1 MPSKDKRQ
9 VGNLLLSTRLMAVVV
24 LILIVLVAGSS
35 LAFAQE
41 NRASVRQVQAIEVE
55 KLGLANPAGL
65 AYSPAANSLLVVE
78 TPLLGGFSAP
88 FSGIAAIA
96 PLEDQAHIV
105 YLLLKIVDPL
115 NMAFDGQANRL
126 LLYQSATRELIEV
139 GAGPDGHLNPAMVT
153 RHDAREFGLERPQGM
168 AVDPASGQVYFLDS
182 AGPRIVS
189 VEPDVLGDFGE
200 AKVREVDLDQMG
212 AVGLL
217 GLALDPTTGHLYV
230 LAPVEQMLYEVTVVG
245 EIVASRDLSAFALG
259 NPQGMVFAPSGD
271 LTDDPSEMSLYIADS
286 GSSAGLEGQ
295 TTSQSSGE
303 IVELS
308 FDEIEP
314 QAETIGATLVQV
326 IDTSLFDPPS
336 PDPAG
341 ITYLE
346 FPGTLL
352 MSDSE
357 VNEMDPPIWQGSNLF
372 EISLEGDLES
382 TSTTTGFS
390 NEPTGV
396 AYDPAGNGRV
406 FISSDDGNEIYIVD
420 LGADGEYDP
429 GDPMTHF
436 DTAAF
441 GSDDAE
447 GVAYDT
453 WDDVLFIVDGVNTEV
468 YRVDP
473 GSNGVFDGVPA
484 TEGDDVV
491 TSWDTE
497 FLVDL
502 EGEEGPGITDPEG
515 VAFDPENGYLYIVG
529 NPDEQV
535 AHVTTSGILVRWI
548 DISAANPRRPAGLAC
563 APGSEDPSAM
573 SIYVTDRGT
582 DNNSNPTENDGKVYE
597 LYVPALAPDVA
608 IAKTVDP
615 ASASGGDPIEFTLT
629 FSNTGGDVAT
639 DVEITDIIPLSVTV
653 QSWSSSGAQVTG
665 TQADP
670 PYIWAVEDLA
680 AGEGGVITINGE
692 LSPTLLC
699 GDSFLNTASIST
711 TADDSR
717 PGNNSSEVW
726 VSVGVGVSVDPP
738 ADSATADPGD
748 PVIYTLEVTND
759 GECPDT
765 FTITV
770 NGASWSVSAPA
781 STEELGPGQSTD
793 VDVTVT
799 VPGGAQGG
807 EQDVAT
813 ITFTSGL
820 DDVTSASSEL
830 TTSVTAYPGV
840 SLIPSTGGV
849 PADPGTEVGYQLYVR
864 NDGNGPDTYTLTVE
878 GNSWPTEVAPAVVE
892 DVAPGASAP
901 VDVTVSVPS
910 SAQCGDDVVT
920 VIATSQSDP
929 GISDS
934 SILTTTANAVYEVTV
949 TPSSDDDS
957 GDQGDPVV
965 YNLRVTNTGNCTD
978 TFSVG
983 TGSGSWITEAP
994 ATVGPLAPDA
1004 FEDIAVTATV
1014 PAEAQCTDV
1023 DTAIV
1028 TFTSLEDAGAYDSSQ
1043 LTTSTNAFYG
1053 FALEPAS
1060 MALSGDPGTG
1070 VLYTFQV
1077 TNLGNC
1083 GDYYAVGVAGESWST
1098 EAPTPIGEVA
1108 PGEEADVE
1116 VTVTV
1121 PGNAGCGE
1129 QDTAVITLT
1138 SLGDGTQ
1145 THSSNIT
1152 TSAETVRGVTVT
1164 PSTASAAADP
1174 TYDVVYSL
1182 RVQNSGNCSDI
1193 FDLDVNG
1200 TTWPVEIQP
1209 TYVSLAAGA
1218 SADVDVT
1225 VTVPEDALCGDDVAT
1240 VTATS
1245 RNDGSASDAS
1255 VLTTTANAVYGV
1267 TVTPPSASG
1276 SGEPTEE
1283 VVYELRVT
1291 NSGNCP
1297 TRYDIAVTDNNWL
1310 TEVRSTVGPL
1320 EPGAGR
1326 NRDVTVTV
1334 PQDALCGEADS
1345 ATVTV
1350 TSQDDGSVSDS
1361 SVLSTSAEAVYGVT
1375 VTPSSHSASADPGSD
1390 AIHTLRVTNDGN
1402 CQDTFDI
1409 DVSGNL
1415 WPTQAPATVGPL
1427 APDAGA
1433 DVDVTVDV
1441 LLCKAGGESD
1451 TATATS
1457 TSQHDGTESDSATLV
1472 TTANQVAPVANDD
1485 EYSTDE
1491 DTALEVEAPGLLGND
1506 SDANCDDKT
1515 VAWINQPDNGIVT
1528 DYSAMNGSFR
1538 YIPDPNFNGD
1548 DSFTYA
1554 ASDGHLTDMATVVIH
1569 VLAAGD
1575 DPIVDAGEDQSA
1587 DEGEEVHFDGDFV
1600 DPARTLTAGETVHWD
1615 FGDGETTTGTLTPS
1629 HAYNDNGEYTVTLT
1643 ITDGNGD
1650 VGYDSLL
1657 VTVDNVAPTVDA
1669 GPDQKAQPG
1678 ELISF
1683 SGDFTDPGAD
1693 DTWTIE
1699 WDLGDGTFINDT
1711 TAFDYAYDDPGI
1723 YTVTLTVTD
1732 DDGGVGDDTVEI
1744 RVMLRVYLPVIS
1756 RASQR

>member
-24 LILIVLVAGSS
+24 LILIVLVAGNS

-65 AYSPAANSLLVVE
+65 AYSPAAKSLLVVE

-105 YLLLKIVDPL
+105 YLLFKIVDPL

-126 LLYQSATRELIEV
+126 LLYHAPTRELIEV
-139 GAGPDGHLNPAMVT
+139 GAGPDGLLNPAMVT
-153 RHDAREFGLERPQGM
+153 RHDARQFGLERPQGM
-168 AVDPASGQVYFLDS
+168 AIDPASGRLFFLDS

-189 VEPDVLGDFGE
+189 IDPDLEGKFGE
-200 AKVREVDLDQMG
+200 VVVRQVDLDQMG
-212 AVGLL
+212 LQDL
-217 GLALDPTTGHLYV
+217 QDLAFDPTTGHLHV
-230 LAPVEQMLYEVTVVG
+230 LAPGQQMLCELTLTG
-245 EIVASRDLSAFALG
+245 ELVASRDLSPFALH
-259 NPQGMVFAPSGD
+259 NPQGMVFAPSRD
-271 LTDDPSEMSLYIADS
+271 STDDPSKMSLYIADS
-286 GSSAGLEGQ
+286 GLSSGRDRQAL
-295 TTSQSSGE
+295 SQSSGE

-308 FDEIEP
+308 FDVIVP
-314 QAETIGATLVQV
+314 QAETIPATLVQT

-341 ITYLE
+341 IAYLDYQ
-346 FPGTLL
+346 GTLL
-352 MSDSE
+352 VSDSE
-357 VNEMDPPIWQGSNLF
+357 VNEMDPPIWQGYNLF
-372 EISLEGDLES
+372 EISLDGLLENPY
-382 TSTTTGFS
+382 TTWPGFS
-390 NEPTGV
+390 SEPTGV

-406 FISSDDGNEIYIVD
+406 FISDDDANEIYIVD
-420 LGADGEYDP
+420 LGENQVFDQD
-429 GDPMTHF
+429 DPMTHHF
-436 DTAAF
+436 DT
-441 GSDDAE
+441 GDLYGGEDPE
-447 GVAYDT
+447 GVAYDA
-453 WDDVLFIVDGVNTEV
+453 WDDVLFIVDGVNNEV
-468 YRVDP
+468 YRVEP
-473 GSNGVFDGVPA
+473 GTGGVFGDGND
-484 TEGDDVV
+484 TW
-491 TSWDTE
+491 TSWDTLYFE
-497 FLVDL
+497 ASPPAD
-502 EGEEGPGITDPEG
+502 PDGIPDPEG
-515 VAFDPENGYLYIVG
+515 ITFDPENGHLYIVG
-529 NPDEQV
+529 NKPDDRMAQ
-535 AHVTTSGILVRWI
+535 VTTSGDLVRWI
-548 DISAANPRRPAGLAC
+548 DTSAANSRRPAGLAC
-563 APGSEDPSAM
+563 GPGSEDPSVMNIYM
-573 SIYVTDRGT
+573 SARGT
-582 DNNSNPTENDGKVYE
+582 DNNDDPTENDGKVYE
-597 LYVPALAPDVA
+597 LSIPALAPDVA
-608 IAKTVDP
+608 IAKTVNP
-615 ASASGGDPIEFTLT
+615 ASASATEQIEFTLT

-639 DVEITDIIPLSVTV
+639 DVEITDIIPLSATV
-653 QSWSSSGAQVTG
+653 QSWSSSGAGVTFTG
-665 TQADP
+665 ADP
-670 PYIWAVEDLA
+670 LYTWDVEDLSTGDG
-680 AGEGGVITINGE
+680 GEITIIAE
-692 LSPTLLC
+692 LSPTLVC

-770 NGASWSVSAPA
+770 DGASWPVSAPA
-781 STEELGPGQSTD
+781 STEELAPGQSTD

-807 EQDVAT
+807 EQDAAT

-830 TTSVTAYPGV
+830 TTSIAAYPGV
-840 SLIPSTGGV
+840 SLIPATGGI
-849 PADPGTEVGYQLYVR
+849 PADPGTEVSYQLYVH

-878 GNSWPTEVAPAVVE
+878 GNTWPTEVAPAIVE

-910 SAQCGDDVVT
+910 NAWCYGYDVVT
-920 VIATSQSDP
+920 VTATSQID
-929 GISDS
+929 GAIFDS
-934 SILTTTANAVYEVTV
+934 SVLTTTANAVYDVTV
-949 TPSSDDDS
+949 IPSIDAAS
-957 GDQGDPVV
+957 GDPGDPVLH
-965 YNLRVTNTGNCTD
+965 NLQVTNTGNCTS
-978 TFSVG
+978 TFDVA
-983 TGSGSWITEAP
+983 TSGSTWLTDAP
-994 ATVGPLAPDA
+994 LVVGPLAPDA
-1004 FEDIAVTATV
+1004 QDDVTVIMTV
-1014 PAEAQCTDV
+1014 PADGQCTDV
-1023 DTAIV
+1023 DNATV
-1028 TFTSLEDAGAYDSSQ
+1028 TFTSQEDNGALDSSL
-1043 LTTSTNAFYG
+1043 LTTSVNAVYG
-1053 FALEPAS
+1053 FTLAPAS
-1060 MALSGDPGTG
+1060 SAASGDPGTDAIHT
-1070 VLYTFQV
+1070 LQV
-1077 TNLGNC
+1077 TNVGNC
-1083 GDYYAVGVAGESWST
+1083 SDRFHVAVTGDTWPAD
-1098 EAPTPIGEVA
+1098 APLITGLVS
-1108 PGEEADVE
+1108 PGASADVD
-1116 VTVTV
+1116 VTVAV
-1121 PGNAGCGE
+1121 PGDAGCGE
-1129 QDTAVITLT
+1129 SDTASVTFT
-1138 SLGDGTQ
+1138 SEGDGTQ
-1145 THSSNIT
+1145 TASSDLT
-1152 TSAETVRGVTVT
+1152 TSAETVRAVTVT
-1164 PSTASAAADP
+1164 PSTASASADP

-1182 RVQNSGNCSDI
+1182 RVKNSGNCSDI
-1193 FDLDVNG
+1193 FDLDVAG
-1200 TTWPVEIQP
+1200 TTWPVDIQP
-1209 TYVSLAAGA
+1209 SEVSLAAGA
-1218 SADVDVT
+1218 SADIDVT

-1245 RNDGSASDAS
+1245 RNDGSALDAS

-1276 SGEPTEE
+1276 SGEPTDE

-1291 NSGNCP
+1291 NSGNCR
-1297 TRYDIAVTDNNWL
+1297 TAYDIGISGNTWL
-1310 TEVRSTVGPL
+1310 TEGPLTVGPL
-1320 EPGAGR
+1320 NPGVGR

-1334 PQDALCGEADS
+1334 PQDALCGEADG

-1350 TSQDDGSVSDS
+1350 TSQDDGSASDS
-1361 SVLSTSAEAVYGVT
+1361 SVLSTSAEAVYGVI

-1402 CQDTFDI
+1402 CQDTFNI
-1409 DVSGNL
+1409 DASGNL

-1451 TATATS
+1451 TATVTS

-1491 DTALEVEAPGLLGND
+1491 DTALEVVAPGVLGND
-1506 SDANCDDKT
+1506 SDPNCDVRT
-1515 VAWINQPDNGIVT
+1515 VAWYTQPDNGAVSV
-1528 DYSAMNGSFR
+1528 DLDGSFL
-1538 YIPDPNFNGD
+1538 YTPDPNFSDD
-1548 DSFTYA
+1548 DSFTYF

-1569 VLAAGD
+1569 VLSGGD
-1575 DPIVDAGEDQSA
+1575 DPIVDAGDDQRA
-1587 DEGEEVHFDGDFV
+1587 DEGEEVHFDGSFV
-1600 DPARTLTAGETVHWD
+1600 DPARMLAAGETIHWA
-1615 FGDGETTTGTLTPS
+1615 FGDGETATGSLTPS
-1629 HAYNDNGEYTVTLT
+1629 HAYDDNGEYTVTLT
-1643 ITDGNGD
+1643 VTDGQGD
-1650 VGYDSLL
+1650 VGDDSLV

-1683 SGDFTDPGAD
+1683 SGGFTDPGAD

-1744 RVMLRVYLPVIS
+1744 RVMLRVYLPIIS